1 MNAAPRYVNVR
12 NAFCF
17 ERGTYLAIVDDDGTV
32 RVWDSVAGH
41 YTRCHSL
48 TPAQIRSAQAR
59 AGWTDPATLPDRI
72 AAAQREV
79 KRTQQAYDS
88 VRNYTTTEEGTRSAR
103 AAVRYYN
110 AVMRLNKLTGSKGWP
125 AA

>member
-1 MNAAPRYVNVR
+1 MTTTAPRYVNVR

-32 RVWDSVAGH
+32 RVWDNMAGY

-59 AGWTDPATLPDRI
+59 AGWT
-72 AAAQREV
+72 
-79 KRTQQAYDS
+79 RTQPRPEQH
-88 VRNYTTTEEGTRSAR
+88 R
-103 AAVRYYN
+103 
-110 AVMRLNKLTGSKGWP
+110 
-125 AA
+125 